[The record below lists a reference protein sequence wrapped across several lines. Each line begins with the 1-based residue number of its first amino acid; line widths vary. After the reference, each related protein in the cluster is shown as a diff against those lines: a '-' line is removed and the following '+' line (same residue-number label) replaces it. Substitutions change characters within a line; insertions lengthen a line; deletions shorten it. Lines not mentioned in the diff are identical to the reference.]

1 MRELITKISALSSLS
16 EEEVLHLV
24 DEKKE
29 EFSGMISEEGAA
41 YIVAKELGLNLLHEQ
56 DKLKIK
62 DLKPGMNNIEIIAK
76 ITNIIE
82 REYSSE
88 RGSGV
93 VCNIFLEDE
102 TSSVKAVLWNNEIDA
117 LGEAVKGDTIRFRGY
132 TKKDNLDEPEL
143 RLGYRGS
150 VEKLAVNL
158 ELSSKKRVHLNE
170 ASIGGSVEI
179 RAAVL
184 QVFESGIF
192 YEICPDCHSRL
203 KKENSFICEEHGSV
217 KPDYAMVISCI
228 IDDGSA
234 NARAVFFGSAAESL
248 ISLSVSE
255 AWRLFISERSVKPIM
270 KRVPLG
276 TDFIFQGHLR
286 TNKFFDRPEFIV
298 NGVKS
303 IDVKNEIEM
312 LLES

>member
-184 QVFESGIF
+184 QVFE
-192 YEICPDCHSRL
+192 
-203 KKENSFICEEHGSV
+203 
-217 KPDYAMVISCI
+217 
-228 IDDGSA
+228 
-234 NARAVFFGSAAESL
+234 
-248 ISLSVSE
+248 
-255 AWRLFISERSVKPIM
+255 
-270 KRVPLG
+270 
-276 TDFIFQGHLR
+276 
-286 TNKFFDRPEFIV
+286 
-298 NGVKS
+298 
-303 IDVKNEIEM
+303 
-312 LLES
+312 